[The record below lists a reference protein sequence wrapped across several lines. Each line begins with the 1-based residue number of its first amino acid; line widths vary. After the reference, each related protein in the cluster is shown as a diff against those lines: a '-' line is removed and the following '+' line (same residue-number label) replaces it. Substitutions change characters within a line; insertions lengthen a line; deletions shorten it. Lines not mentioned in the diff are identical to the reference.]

1 MRNRLGFVHRCEPAG
16 HGASTRLLP
25 PGTGGEADD
34 LVSRKGDGRRPP
46 VAAGPCSRTT
56 ASRGQ
61 ECGMPR
67 IEVTRTPSS

>member
-25 PGTGGEADD
+25 HGTGGKADD
-34 LVSRKGDGRRPP
+34 LVSLKGAGRRPP

-56 ASRGQ
+56 VSRGQ

-67 IEVTRTPSS
+67 IEVARTPWS